1 MSETDRLR
9 EDYLRSVRPPPS
21 GTGAFIEKSV
31 VGIGM
36 LVVMLP
42 MLALLFLILWL
53 GVQFLKFLWF
63 L

>member
-21 GTGAFIEKSV
+21 ATGAFFSNAV
-31 VGIGM
+31 TGIGRF
-36 LVVMLP
+36 VAGIA

-53 GVQFLKFLWF
+53 GVQFIKFLWF

>member
-9 EDYLRSVRPPPS
+9 DDYLRSVRPPPS
-21 GTGAFIEKSV
+21 ATGAFIEKSV

-36 LVVMLP
+36 LVVMVP

-53 GVQFLKFLWF
+53 GVQFIKFLWF